1 MERGGGRQERAMYRR
16 EWEQTMEVVKRGLN
30 DSTGVGGL
38 GGGGD
43 LTGAER
49 LAFTVK
55 KSNWS
60 PRVCANF

>member
-1 MERGGGRQERAMYRR
+1 MDRRGWAQ
-16 EWEQTMEVVKRGLN
+16 QTMEAVRRGLN

-38 GGGGD
+38 GGGED

-55 KSNWS
+55 KSSWS
-60 PRVCANF
+60 PGVCFNF